1 MCNCGKKVLPTAPVP
16 SAPGLSAIETIREL
30 RQHESKATLAK
41 ATLANNDSFGIGPVV
56 AIVLASIGFLMVIIG
71 RSTVYR
77 RSERLSSSSLD
88 FAPSRVPELRV

>member
-30 RQHESKATLAK
+30 RQHESK